1 MVTTDKKIRIMI
13 RIFFINIIFAY
24 ILADILIN
32 FFDHINTFA
41 IFINGNFFA
50 KS

>member
-13 RIFFINIIFAY
+13 MIFFINVIFAY

-32 FFDHINTFA
+32 FFDHINIFA
-41 IFINGNFFA
+41 ISINVNFFA